1 MAASR
6 LSSVATFT
14 TFGLVIFDLDGTVVD
29 SLPDIAA
36 ALNRTLQGAGR
47 EPLPRAQIASY
58 VGDGAARLVQR
69 ALPDGFPADALARMI
84 ADFRIQYA
92 AGLCVETRPYPGI
105 EPVLQRFAS
114 AMPLAIFTNKPSEL
128 ARPLLRQLQL
138 DHYFTHVIGDG
149 DGYARKP
156 APDAGRWLLERHGG
170 DPGRALVVGDGVP
183 DMRFAHALGARAAA
197 VSWGYSERDRLAAEH
212 PTWTVDRP
220 EELVEIALAS
230 PDIVLASPLD
240 R

>member
-1 MAASR
+1 MAA
-6 LSSVATFT
+6 LDLAFD
-14 TFGLVIFDLDGTVVD
+14 LAIFDLDGTVVD

-47 EPLPRAQIASY
+47 EPLPQAQVRSY

-69 ALPDGFPADALARMI
+69 ALPDGFPADALARLI

-105 EPVLQRFAS
+105 EPMLERFAS
-114 AMPLAIFTNKPSEL
+114 AMPLAIFTNKPSDL
-128 ARPLLRQLQL
+128 ARPLLQQLQL
-138 DHYFTHVIGDG
+138 DRYFAHIVGDG

-156 APDAGRWLLERHGG
+156 APDAGRWLLEQHGG
-170 DPGRALVVGDGVP
+170 DAGRALVVGDGVP
-183 DMRFAHALGARAAA
+183 DMRFAHALGARAVA
-197 VSWGYSERDRLAAEH
+197 VSWGYTERDRLAAEG

-220 EELVEIALAS
+220 GDLV
-230 PDIVLASPLD
+230 DNVLASAPD

>member
-1 MAASR
+1 MAA
-6 LSSVATFT
+6 FD
-14 TFGLVIFDLDGTVVD
+14 LVIFDLDGTVVD

-47 EPLPRAQIASY
+47 EPLPQAQIGSY

-69 ALPDGFPADALARMI
+69 ALPDGFPADAVARLI

-105 EPVLQRFAS
+105 EPVLQRFAA
-114 AMPLAIFTNKPSEL
+114 AMPLAIFTNKPSDL

-138 DHYFTHVIGDG
+138 DRYFRHVIGDG

-170 DPGRALVVGDGVP
+170 DAGRALVVGDGVP

-197 VSWGYSERDRLAAEH
+197 VSWGYSARERLSAES
-212 PTWTVDRP
+212 PMWIVDRP
-220 EELVEIALAS
+220 ADLVEIALAS
-230 PDIVLASPLD
+230 SDN

>member
-1 MAASR
+1 MAVFDLAFD
-6 LSSVATFT
+6 LA
-14 TFGLVIFDLDGTVVD
+14 IFDLDGTVVD

-47 EPLPRAQIASY
+47 EPLSQAQVRSY

-69 ALPDGFPADALARMI
+69 ALPDGFSADALARMI

-105 EPVLQRFAS
+105 EPMLERFAS
-114 AMPLAIFTNKPSEL
+114 AMPLAIFTNKPSDL
-128 ARPLLRQLQL
+128 ARPLLQQLQL
-138 DHYFTHVIGDG
+138 DRYFAHVIGDG
-149 DGYARKP
+149 DGYQRKP
-156 APDAGRWLLERHGG
+156 APDAGRWLLEQHGG
-170 DPGRALVVGDGVP
+170 DAGRALVVGDGVP

-197 VSWGYSERDRLAAEH
+197 VSWGYSARERLAAEN

-220 EELVEIALAS
+220 SELV
-230 PDIVLASPLD
+230 DIVLA
-240 R
+240 

>member
-1 MAASR
+1 MAR
-6 LSSVATFT
+6 FDPPP
-14 TFGLVIFDLDGTVVD
+14 FDLVIFDLDGTVVD

-36 ALNRTLQGAGR
+36 ALNRTLRGAGR
-47 EPLPRAQIASY
+47 EPLPQAQIQSY

-69 ALPDGFPADALARMI
+69 ALPDGFPADALARLT

-105 EPVLQRFAS
+105 DPVLRRFAA
-114 AMPLAIFTNKPSEL
+114 AMPLAVFTNKPSDL
-128 ARPLLRQLQL
+128 ARPLLRQLEL
-138 DHYFTHVIGDG
+138 DRYFTHIIGDG

-156 APDAGRWLLERHGG
+156 APDAGRWLVERYGG
-170 DPGRALVVGDGVP
+170 DARRALVVGDGVP

-197 VSWGYSERDRLAAEH
+197 VTWGYSARDRLAAEN
-212 PTWTVDRP
+212 PTWTVDSP
-220 EELVEIALAS
+220 EALVGIAFA
-230 PDIVLASPLD
+230 A

>member
-1 MAASR
+1 MAAFDSASD
-6 LSSVATFT
+6 LPTFD
-14 TFGLVIFDLDGTVVD
+14 LVIFDLDGTVVD

-47 EPLPRAQIASY
+47 EPLPQAQIQSY

-69 ALPDGFPADALARMI
+69 ALPDGFPADALARLI

-105 EPVLQRFAS
+105 DSLLQRFAA
-114 AMPLAIFTNKPSEL
+114 AMPLAIFTNKPGDL
-128 ARPLLRQLQL
+128 ARPLLRQLEL
-138 DHYFTHVIGDG
+138 DRYFAHIIGDG

-156 APDAGRWLLERHGG
+156 APDAGRWLVERYGG
-170 DPGRALVVGDGVP
+170 DARRALVVGDGVP
-183 DMRFAHALGARAAA
+183 DMRFAHALGAGAAA
-197 VSWGYSERDRLAAEH
+197 VSWGYSAPERLAAEN

-220 EELVEIALAS
+220 ADLI
-230 PDIVLASPLD
+230 DIVLASPDTVLASP
-240 R
+240 

>member
-1 MAASR
+1 MAAFD
-6 LSSVATFT
+6 LAFD
-14 TFGLVIFDLDGTVVD
+14 LVIFDLDGTVVD

-47 EPLPRAQIASY
+47 EPLPQAQVRSY

-69 ALPDGFPADALARMI
+69 ALPDGFPADALARLI

-105 EPVLQRFAS
+105 EPMLQRFAS
-114 AMPLAIFTNKPSEL
+114 VMPLAIFTNKPSDL

-138 DHYFTHVIGDG
+138 DRYFAHIIGDG

-156 APDAGRWLLERHGG
+156 APDAGRWLLEQHRG
-170 DPGRALVVGDGVP
+170 DARRTLVVGDGVP
-183 DMRFAHALGARAAA
+183 DMRFAHALGARAVA
-197 VSWGYSERDRLAAEH
+197 VTWGYSAPEQLAAEN

-220 EELVEIALAS
+220 GDLL
-230 PDIVLASPLD
+230 DNVLASAPD
-240 R
+240 Q